1 HVATDVVRG
10 GRLQPDLSD
19 RERSILNVLNSRG
32 ATFFGPLH
40 DAVGGGYPAES
51 VNALWSLAW
60 RGLVTN
66 DTFQVVRA
74 FTQATPSSRRNRRR
88 LEPAP
93 FRSRRLVPASAE
105 GRWTVVRTDEPG
117 TSKTAAARARTAWA

>member
-40 DAVGGGYPAES
+40 DAVGGGYPAET
-51 VNALWSLAW
+51 VNALWSLALP
-60 RGLVTN
+60 GLVTN
-66 DTFQVVRA
+66 DTFPGVRA
-74 FTQATPSSRRNRRR
+74 FTQIGPPSRRNRRR
-88 LEPAP
+88 EAVP
-93 FRSRRLVPASAE
+93 FRSRRLVPLSAE
-105 GRWTVVRTDEPG
+105 GRWTLVRGGSATTGKAGD
-117 TSKTAAARARTAWA
+117 SK